1 MSAEQEGL
9 GALRAWFGSRRGL
22 SFSPRQSLAESQ
34 AGALKER
41 GTKPAA
47 RGPSARLEVYLLLM
61 DGARRLLRYAALPG

>member
-9 GALRAWFGSRRGL
+9 GALRVRSGSRREV
-22 SFSPRQSLAESQ
+22 SFSPRQSLTESQ

-61 DGARRLLRYAALPG
+61 DGARQLLIYAALPG